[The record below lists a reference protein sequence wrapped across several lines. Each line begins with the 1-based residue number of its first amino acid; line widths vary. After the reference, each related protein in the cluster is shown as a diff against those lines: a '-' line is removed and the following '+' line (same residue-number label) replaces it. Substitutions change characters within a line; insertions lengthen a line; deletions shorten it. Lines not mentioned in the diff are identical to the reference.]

1 MSVTEQRKKE
11 GKFRFSQ
18 KRKKK
23 DEPIGDFSQHGPLNC
38 KLCSQV
44 KDFDVIVL

>member
-11 GKFRFSQ
+11 GKFRFRQ
-18 KRKKK
+18 KRKK

-44 KDFDVIVL
+44 KDSDVIVR